1 MCAWS
6 NPVTLQVGR
15 LELVFPAQPQHR
27 GQWTQPGSWRPPRV
41 GPQAGAWSAK
51 ERQWRRAFG
60 PREQHV
66 QEASRC
72 SRGWSV
78 GSRRAA
84 QPGRGQWLHQ
94 RSSLQIEAQ
103 RGKRWP
109 RSTGKFMA
117 EPMDSPAGTCLPG
130 CPLLT
135 GCTIISLA
143 YCPPTHLLLSRQCWS
158 FWKEVTG
165 HWPLSTLPS
174 PAPGSW
180 PQLGLPQFHRLPL
193 KCLPLQEFLR
203 SPGP

>member
-51 ERQWRRAFG
+51 GRQWGRAFG

-84 QPGRGQWLHQ
+84 QPGRGQRLHQ

-103 RGKRWP
+103 RGKRRP
-109 RSTGKFMA
+109 RGTGKFMA

-130 CPLLT
+130 CPLLPQAASSSRWP
-135 GCTIISLA
+135 IA
-143 YCPPTHLLLSRQCWS
+143 HPPTSSCQGSAGPFGRRSRA
-158 FWKEVTG
+158 TG
-165 HWPLSTLPS
+165 PSAPALPS
-174 PAPGSW
+174 PRQLATAGSTPV
-180 PQLGLPQFHRLPL
+180 PQVT
-193 KCLPLQEFLR
+193 
-203 SPGP
+203 S